1 MKAILVIDIP
11 EEYMGSDIDV
21 RLYGKNQT
29 IHERYV
35 NKLRPMPNKLPLESG
50 SIMNTFKES
59 TKYKHIGWNDCL
71 DEILGDE
78 LKDEDLPLE
87 SIRVEK
93 KNDK

>member
-35 NKLRPMPNKLPLESG
+35 NKLRPIRSHYLL
-50 SIMNTFKES
+50 T
-59 TKYKHIGWNDCL
+59 
-71 DEILGDE
+71 IL
-78 LKDEDLPLE
+78 LLCAK
-87 SIRVEK
+87 I
-93 KNDK
+93 